1 MIVTRLNNG
10 RLIFS
15 AENWKEMFRIRVANH
30 LFRMNKDIRLP
41 RGYIKTD
48 EGIMTDTSNFWI
60 WYLWPFIMIGLFIG
74 NIWWTP
80 ARWLYKRGY
89 IRVKECERKNIM
101 SWFWPLKLRL
111 KSNNRQ

>member
-41 RGYIKTD
+41 RGYI
-48 EGIMTDTSNFWI
+48 
-60 WYLWPFIMIGLFIG
+60 
-74 NIWWTP
+74 
-80 ARWLYKRGY
+80 
-89 IRVKECERKNIM
+89 RVKECERKNIM